1 MRIDLDKIVPIK
13 DFSGYFIDKQGTL
26 FSNKS
31 GVLKKILP
39 HANPQGYLLARL
51 QRNKKRENIMLHR
64 IVARTFISNP
74 ENKPEVNHINGIKTD
89 NRVENLEWV
98 THGENIK
105 HSYDFLGRKHGMLGR
120 KGKNSPYSK
129 KIQQI
134 KDNKVI
140 AEFWGCFEAERTTGV
155 FAPNIWA
162 CLKNKR
168 KTAGGYLWKY
178 ATEQ

>member
-1 MRIDLDKIVPIK
+1 MKAVKIKESPDYYVTDTGCLYSRKNGRFRKLKLKPTH
-13 DFSGYFIDKQGTL
+13 DGYF
-26 FSNKS
+26 
-31 GVLKKILP
+31 
-39 HANPQGYLLARL
+39 LARF
-51 QRNKKRENIMLHR
+51 QKTGKER
-64 IVARTFISNP
+64 IVLGIHRLVAQTFIPNP
-74 ENKPEVNHINGIKTD
+74 DNKPEVNHKDGNKA
-89 NRVENLEWV
+89 NNNVSNLEWV

-120 KGKNSPYSK
+120 KGKNSSYSK

-140 AEFWGCFEAERTTGV
+140 AEFWGCFEAERITGV

-168 KTAGGYLWKY
+168 KTAGGYLWQY

>member
-1 MRIDLDKIVPIK
+1 MKAVKIKESSDYYVTDTGCLYSRKWGRFKKLTLPIVKDGYVRAKFQKTPTKRITTGIHRLVAEA
-13 DFSGYFIDKQGTL
+13 FI
-26 FSNKS
+26 
-31 GVLKKILP
+31 P
-39 HANPQGYLLARL
+39 
-51 QRNKKRENIMLHR
+51 
-64 IVARTFISNP
+64 NP
-74 ENKPEVNHINGIKTD
+74 ENKPEVNHIDGNKQ
-89 NRVENLEWV
+89 NNNVSNLEWV
-98 THGENIK
+98 THGENIQ
-105 HSYDFLGRKHGMLGR
+105 HSYDSLGRKHGMLGR

-162 CLKNKR
+162 CLKNQR